1 VRLNWLEREFEE
13 GEILEIV
20 KAINSDKASGLDSY
34 SMAFFQASWD
44 VLKEDI
50 MKVLHGFH
58 ARGKFEMSL
67 NAMFIAL
74 ILKISRNVDLKNFLL
89 ISLVSDIYK
98 IIAEVLATRLKM
110 VLKKIFSKS

>member
-1 VRLNWLEREFEE
+1 MEREFEE

-20 KAINSDKASGLDSY
+20 KALNSDKPLGLDGY
-34 SMAFFQASWD
+34 SMAFFQACWD

-50 MKVLHGFH
+50 MKVFHGFH

-74 ILKISRNVDLKNFLL
+74 ILKISGNVDLKNFLM

-98 IIAEVLATRLKM
+98 IITEVLANRLKM
-110 VLKKIFSKS
+110 VLKNIFSKS